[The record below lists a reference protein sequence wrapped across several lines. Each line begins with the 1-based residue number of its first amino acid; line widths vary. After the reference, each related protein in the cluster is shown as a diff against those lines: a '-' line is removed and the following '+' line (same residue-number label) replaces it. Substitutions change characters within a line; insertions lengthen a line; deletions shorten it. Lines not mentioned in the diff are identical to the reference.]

1 MSRKVNR
8 LQSVQPLDNLVLEAT
23 YTSGQAIRVDLT
35 DLVARLAVFAPLQ
48 NRQVFNQVAVA
59 DWGHSVAWSED
70 ASLDADRLLEMALEQ
85 AGRTDTLEF
94 RRWQDRY
101 GLSLTA
107 AAQAIGLS
115 RRSISQFRMGHRAV
129 PRTVLLACKGW
140 EVEHRQQQA

>member
-1 MSRKVNR
+1 MSKKVNR
-8 LQSVQPLDNLVLEAT
+8 LQSVQPLDDWILEAT
-23 YTSGQAIRVDLT
+23 YSSGQVIRVNLT
-35 DLVARLAVFAPLQ
+35 DLVARLEIFAPLQ
-48 NRQVFNQVAVA
+48 DQQLFKQVAVA

-85 AGRTDTLEF
+85 AGRTDALEF

-107 AAQAIGLS
+107 AAQAIGMS
-115 RRSISQFRMGHRAV
+115 RRSISQFRMGRRAV

-140 EVEHRQQQA
+140 EVEHRQEQA